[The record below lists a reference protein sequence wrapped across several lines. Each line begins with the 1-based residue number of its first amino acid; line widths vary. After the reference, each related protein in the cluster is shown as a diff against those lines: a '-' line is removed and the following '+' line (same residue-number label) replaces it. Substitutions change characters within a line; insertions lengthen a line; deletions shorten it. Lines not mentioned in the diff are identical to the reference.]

1 MDNKQGYML
10 GVFSGIIYTFV
21 ANKDSFEIIG
31 FIAQL
36 IGVLL
41 IPLIIS
47 YFIVLFSKSKKFG
60 KVFGITTL
68 IVVSIGLLG
77 NYSYKKEKEIEKK
90 KDIDLVDLIISEQKE
105 SLNQLNKKL
114 SIGNKK
120 EILNELTLNSN
131 FIFNLKSDEVFKK
144 LKEADLYFNKMKKG
158 NDSIIEISINKLEKL
173 KLSNKEINTKKAEE
187 IDDYI
192 LKMNMLKT
200 NIEIYYLNVS
210 QLIFEMN
217 NLINVKLKCKN
228 EIENNNILFYEQGCL
243 NEYNKIFSNI
253 KKLLTETNNARL
265 NIKNI

>member
-68 IVVSIGLLG
+68 IVISIGLLG

-90 KDIDLVDLIISEQKE
+90 KDIDLVGLIISEQKE

-120 EILNELTLNSN
+120 EILNELTLNNN
-131 FIFNLKSDEVFKK
+131 FILNLKSDEVFKK
-144 LKEADLYFNKMKKG
+144 LKEADLYFNIMKKG

-173 KLSNKEINTKKAEE
+173 KLSNKEINTKRAEE
-187 IDDYI
+187 IDEYI
-192 LKMNMLKT
+192 FKMKTLKT
-200 NIEIYYLNVS
+200 SLNFYFFDVS
-210 QLIFEMN
+210 QLSFEMN
-217 NLINVKLKCKN
+217 NLIKIKLKCKN
-228 EIENNNILFYEQGCL
+228 EIDNNNILFYEQGCL
-243 NEYNKIFSNI
+243 DEYNETFSKI
-253 KKLLTETNNARL
+253 KKLLIQTNNARL